1 MQEAASAIPHL
12 PSNLPLA
19 CTLLPS
25 LHKLHCIS
33 EEERGGAYP
42 NITLSIWLCH
52 PTDRMSTAEL
62 QAASG
67 GGGKCSCTD
76 ISSTPDLILTHL
88 WYASATISCQNILQH
103 VTGDNL
109 SWIGWNIAGSRVKV
123 RREEEEW
130 DCKQVS
136 PGCNCAFVH
145 FVCYKL
151 MIFHNFHLANQTM

>member
-1 MQEAASAIPHL
+1 MREAASAIPHL
-12 PSNLPLA
+12 PSNLPFLA
-19 CTLLPS
+19 YSCS
-25 LHKLHCIS
+25 HCINYIAFQ
-33 EEERGGAYP
+33 GGEGGISKHNSQYLALPP
-42 NITLSIWLCH
+42 NWQNEHSWV
-52 PTDRMSTAEL
+52 
-62 QAASG
+62 ASG
-67 GGGKCSCTD
+67 QWGGGKCSCTD

-88 WYASATISCQNILQH
+88 WYASTPINCQNILQH